1 MADLVLVRPIRRM
14 KHVALHLL
22 FAVTVQSLCC
32 ADVTKLPA
40 EDRKALQDASRFH
53 EVRATT
59 NLPSAILALCDGG
72 GDGKLAEPGQKWNA
86 TCVITDPTLPGKRLI
101 WAVVGSEYYVV
112 HYERGGIAHT
122 FHILVAKL
130 TKNDAK
136 PTLVWRTVGGPFK
149 DYARFLDALR
159 TGKLGDRLDYPH

>member
-1 MADLVLVRPIRRM
+1 M
-14 KHVALHLL
+14 KHVTLHLL
-22 FAVTVQSLCC
+22 FAAAVQSLCC

-40 EDRKALQDASRFH
+40 EDRKELQDASRFH

-86 TCVITDPTLPGKRLI
+86 TCVITDPSLPGKRLI
-101 WAVVGSEYYVV
+101 WAAVDGEYYVV

-122 FHILVAKL
+122 FHILFTKL
-130 TKNDAK
+130 GKNDAK
-136 PTLVWRTVGGPFK
+136 PTLVWRAVGGPFK
-149 DYARFLDALR
+149 DYAAFLDALR
-159 TGKLGDRLDYPH
+159 TGTLHDSLDYPH